1 MAIPSPTRRSLAQV
15 IRAAGGCLHVDDAGR
30 QLLRLGP
37 GGRIAA
43 RRVVLALAASDPGL
57 EVLAGDRVRIASP
70 QPDSSP
76 IDALRFVVLDLETTG
91 SRAGDDRITEVGAI
105 RVEAGVTTGTFHSL
119 VRPDRPV
126 PPAITRLTGL
136 HELILAGAPRFRA
149 IAGALLD
156 FLGNGVLVAHNASF
170 DARFLEAE
178 LRAAGHPP
186 LPNAQVCTMRLA
198 RRLLPD
204 LRSCSLDSLAAH
216 FGFAF
221 RARHRAMG
229 DAEVTVRVLMA
240 LVEAARAAGATSLG
254 DLRALTRRR
263 GGRRKDQPPA
273 PGP

>member
-1 MAIPSPTRRSLAQV
+1 V
-15 IRAAGGCLHVDDAGR
+15 IRAAGGCLHADDAAR
-30 QLLRLGP
+30 RLLRLGS
-37 GGRIAA
+37 GGRFAA

-57 EVLAGDRVRIASP
+57 EVLPGDRVRIAPP

-76 IDALRFVVLDLETTG
+76 IEALRFVVLDLETTG

-105 RVEAGVTTGTFHSL
+105 RVEGGAITGTFHSL
-119 VRPDRPV
+119 VRPDRPI
-126 PPAITRLTGL
+126 PPAITRLTGI
-136 HELILAGAPRFRA
+136 HELILAGAPRFPA

-178 LRAAGHPP
+178 MRAAGHPP
-186 LPNAQVCTMRLA
+186 PPNAQLCTMRLA

-204 LRSCSLDSLAAH
+204 LRSCSLDSLAGH

-229 DAEVTVRVLMA
+229 DAEVTVQVLRV
-240 LVEAARAAGATSLG
+240 LVEAARAAGAASLG
-254 DLRALTRRR
+254 DLRALARRR
-263 GGRRKDQPPA
+263 ERRRQAREHD